1 MANKSEKNTCE
12 LFIQIL
18 IDYRF
23 ITENFKKFPQN
34 IHDQIYSIYGITF
47 NIYNRDFIYSAI
59 NHQISSLLNQQV
71 VFL

>member
-1 MANKSEKNTCE
+1 MANKSEKN
-12 LFIQIL
+12 LWIVYSNP
-18 IDYRF
+18 YRF

-71 VFL
+71 VFLW

>member
-1 MANKSEKNTCE
+1 MANKSENKN
-12 LFIQIL
+12 LWIVYSNP
-18 IDYRF
+18 YRF

-71 VFL
+71 VFLW

>member
-1 MANKSEKNTCE
+1 MANKSEKKPLWIVYSNP
-12 LFIQIL
+12 
-18 IDYRF
+18 YRF

-59 NHQISSLLNQQV
+59 NHQISSLVNQQV
-71 VFL
+71 VFLW

>member
-1 MANKSEKNTCE
+1 MANKSEKKPCE
-12 LFIQIL
+12 LFSNP
-18 IDYRF
+18 YRF

-59 NHQISSLLNQQV
+59 NHQISGVLNQQV

>member
-1 MANKSEKNTCE
+1 MANKSEKKPCE

-23 ITENFKKFPQN
+23 ITENFKKSPQN